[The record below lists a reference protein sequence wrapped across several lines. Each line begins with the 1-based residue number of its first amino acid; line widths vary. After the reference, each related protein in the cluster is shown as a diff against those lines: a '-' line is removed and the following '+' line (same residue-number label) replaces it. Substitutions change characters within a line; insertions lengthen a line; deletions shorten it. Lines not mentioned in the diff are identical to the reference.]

1 MLFLS
6 LCTFPYVMVMFP
18 STFTANYE
26 GTEAILFVHTFSTKC
41 IKTIMSAC
49 SIKLCIQ
56 WKILFNQLTFIKT

>member
-1 MLFLS
+1 
-6 LCTFPYVMVMFP
+6 MVMFP

-26 GTEAILFVHTFSTKC
+26 GTKAILFVHTFSTKC